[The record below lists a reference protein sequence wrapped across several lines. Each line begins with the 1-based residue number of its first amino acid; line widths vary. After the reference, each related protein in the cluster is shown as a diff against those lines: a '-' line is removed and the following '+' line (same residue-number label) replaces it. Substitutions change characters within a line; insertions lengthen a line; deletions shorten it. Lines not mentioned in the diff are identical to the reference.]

1 MPILRYELSRLNG
14 KILPWVRVRGENEV
28 LLAST
33 EVTFNLAGHIRHQGL
48 PVQNVLV
55 HVYDVYQQISSGNGN
70 GGDVPVSEQRTGPRG
85 EFSFAVRSGLYRLE
99 VSPDPSTRF
108 LKQAITEARVLSNT
122 NCNINLTT
130 GCILNGRVTSAA
142 GESVRR
148 CEVVALGIEPSSY
161 KASAKTDEEGN
172 YSLVLPRG
180 KYHVAARATKIDRT
194 EEEEE
199 LEDEILADDEEQES
213 FEPPMNTDPSHSF
226 VSTTVQVVNFGNDDE
241 LDLELPPLV
250 PMDGEVHDI
259 FGQPVAGAHVSV
271 TPSRS
276 SMDFKDKMLAQE
288 LDLTGHC
295 LTDSLGRFR
304 TLVSPGHYDVIIEPD
319 DGAALFSTKETD
331 ITVGESV
338 FQKFTVSEGHRL
350 RGEVL
355 YEDAPLS
362 QALVRIRAADR
373 KTEFLARTDAN
384 GHFSAAVP
392 GGNYKLVVTAHP
404 KDAPTIIIN
413 EQEHNGLAPW
423 TKMIVVGGDTHVE
436 VKLQNGTALQGRVS
450 DEQGQ
455 ARPGV
460 RVSVY
465 SDSEKQLDADKSTRA
480 LASGITD
487 GDGRYCIFLS
497 PGSYWLVVHK
507 DFVNA
512 RMVEIEHEPL
522 NVDITWHGWCNVRF
536 EVQGEDGHA
545 VPRCR
550 VSYAPYGNDDTE
562 LPDDDE
568 NVHENERQ
576 QFNQAGMPKGYY
588 ITPDDGI
595 CRLTLPSGVYIF
607 RFAPPQDGSYDAKT
621 IRQLSISADMTKKIT
636 LSLKVEEPVEEQR
649 RLREIAYPTDI

>member
-1 MPILRYELSRLNG
+1 
-14 KILPWVRVRGENEV
+14 
-28 LLAST
+28 
-33 EVTFNLAGHIRHQGL
+33 
-48 PVQNVLV
+48 
-55 HVYDVYQQISSGNGN
+55 
-70 GGDVPVSEQRTGPRG
+70 
-85 EFSFAVRSGLYRLE
+85 
-99 VSPDPSTRF
+99 
-108 LKQAITEARVLSNT
+108 
-122 NCNINLTT
+122 
-130 GCILNGRVTSAA
+130 
-142 GESVRR
+142 
-148 CEVVALGIEPSSY
+148 
-161 KASAKTDEEGN
+161 
-172 YSLVLPRG
+172 
-180 KYHVAARATKIDRT
+180 
-194 EEEEE
+194 
-199 LEDEILADDEEQES
+199 
-213 FEPPMNTDPSHSF
+213 
-226 VSTTVQVVNFGNDDE
+226 VQVVNFSNDDE
-241 LDLELPPLV
+241 LDVVLPDLV
-250 PMDGEVHDI
+250 PLDGEVQDI
-259 FGQPVAGAHVSV
+259 FGQPVTGAHVSV

-276 SMDFKDKMLAQE
+276 SMDFKDKTLAQE

-304 TLVSPGHYDVIIEPD
+304 TLVSPGHYDVTIEPD
-319 DGAALFSTKETD
+319 DGALLFSTKETD

-350 RGEVL
+350 RGQVL
-355 YEDAPLS
+355 YEEGPLS

-373 KTEFLARTDAN
+373 KTEFLARSDNN
-384 GHFSAAVP
+384 GQFSAAVP

-404 KDAPTIIIN
+404 KDAPTVIIN
-413 EQEHNGLAPW
+413 DQEHNGLAPW
-423 TKMIVVGGDTHVE
+423 TKMIVVGGDTHVA
-436 VKLQNGTALQGRVS
+436 VNLQHGTALQGRVS

-512 RMVEIEHEPL
+512 RMVEISDEPL

-536 EVQGEDGHA
+536 EVQGEDGCA

-562 LPDDDE
+562 LPDDD
-568 NVHENERQ
+568 VGGHEQERQ
-576 QFNQAGMPKGYY
+576 QFNQSGMPKGYY

-607 RFAPPQDGSYDAKT
+607 RFTPPLDGSYDAKM

-636 LSLKVEEPVEEQR
+636 LSLKNEEVPEGQR
-649 RLREIAYPTDI
+649 SFREISYPKDI